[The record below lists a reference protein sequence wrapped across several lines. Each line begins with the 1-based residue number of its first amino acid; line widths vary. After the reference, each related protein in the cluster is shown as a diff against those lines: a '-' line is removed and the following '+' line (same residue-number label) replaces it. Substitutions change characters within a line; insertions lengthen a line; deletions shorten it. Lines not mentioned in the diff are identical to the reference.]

1 MPVRPAMPT
10 DVPRITRFLASAVRT
25 PDAIVASVLPQ
36 PLVASALAGWRTLLP
51 GTFGLRSRLRL
62 YVEEYRDRLCAVAL
76 VFSGRRPEWVI
87 LALAAVPD
95 PGGAEGSFKLL
106 EHLSA
111 SAAQRGQLRIYGAVS
126 DAAGGSSGDGAARA
140 RETFFQAGFYSY
152 TRETWY
158 AAPRSPLGAP
168 TRKVDGH
175 YARRSDA
182 HELFRFYA
190 ASTPHAVQRAEQ
202 LTVED
207 FDIGRRAGAFD
218 PPFLVSGNPL
228 AMRRSSA
235 LLMGDEPRLRGFG
248 VSFRGVGGHPHVV
261 KARSLDGDTDLARE
275 VVRATTLELPSGH
288 AVTSPVR
295 SYEEHVARA
304 LLTEGFREVATAML
318 FVKELAVRIEEPALA
333 PAVVR

>member
-1 MPVRPAMPT
+1 MLM
-10 DVPRITRFLASAVRT
+10 DLPRVTRFLTAASRT

-36 PLVASALAGWRTLLP
+36 PLVASVLAGWRTLLP
-51 GTFGLRSRLRL
+51 GTLGMRNRLRL
-62 YVEEYRDRLCAVAL
+62 YVEEYRGRLCAVAL
-76 VFSGRRPEWVI
+76 VYSGRRPEWVI

-106 EHLSA
+106 EHLSV
-111 SAAQRGQLRIYGAVS
+111 SAAHHGQHRIFGAVS
-126 DAAGGSSGDGAARA
+126 DQADRSSAGGTARA

-158 AAPRSPLGAP
+158 AAPRAPLRAP
-168 TRKVDGH
+168 SRRLDGH
-175 YARRSDA
+175 YARRQDA
-182 HELFRFYA
+182 HDLFRFYA
-190 ASTPHAVQRAEQ
+190 ATTPHAVQRAEQ
-202 LTVED
+202 LEVED

-228 AMRRSSA
+228 AMRLSTAMLVGGENRIEA
-235 LLMGDEPRLRGFG
+235 FG
-248 VSFRGVGGHPHVV
+248 ASFRGADGHPHVV
-261 KARSLDGDTDLARE
+261 KVRSTDGDTELARE
-275 VVRATTLELPSGH
+275 VIRATTLELPSGH
-288 AVTSPVR
+288 PITSPVR

-318 FVKELAVRIEEPALA
+318 FVKELAVRIEEPVLA

>member
-1 MPVRPAMPT
+1 MPT
-10 DVPRITRFLASAVRT
+10 DLPRVTHFLSAASRE
-25 PDAIVASVLPQ
+25 PDAILASVLPQ
-36 PLVASALAGWRTLLP
+36 PLVRSALAGWRKLLP
-51 GTFGLRSRLRL
+51 GTFGMRARLRL
-62 YVEEYRDRLCAVAL
+62 YIEEYHGRLCAVAL

-95 PGGAEGSFKLL
+95 PGGVEGSFQLI

-111 SAAQRGQLRIYGAVS
+111 SAAQKGQLRIFGAVA
-126 DAAGGSSGDGAARA
+126 DAAAGTPASGTARA

-158 AAPRSPLGAP
+158 AAPRAPLRASA
-168 TRKVDGH
+168 RKLDGH
-175 YARRSDA
+175 YARRRDA
-182 HELFRFYA
+182 HDLFRYYA
-190 ASTPHAVQRAEQ
+190 ATTPHAVQRAEQ

-218 PPFLVSGNPL
+218 PPFLVNGNPL
-228 AMRRSSA
+228 AMRRESA
-235 LLMGDEPRLRGFG
+235 MVIGGEPRITGFG
-248 VSFRGVGGHPHVV
+248 VTFRGLDGHPHVV
-261 KARSLDGDTDLARE
+261 KARSADGDVELARE
-275 VVRATTLELPSGH
+275 IIRASTLELPSGGPI
-288 AVTSPVR
+288 TSPVR

-304 LLTEGFREVATAML
+304 LLTEGFRDIATAML

>member
-1 MPVRPAMPT
+1 MPT
-10 DVPRITRFLASAVRT
+10 DVPRITRFLTSATRT

-51 GTFGLRSRLRL
+51 GTFGIRNRLRL
-62 YVEEYRDRLCAVAL
+62 YIEEYHDRLCAVAL
-76 VFSGRRPEWVI
+76 VYSGRRPEWVI

-111 SAAQRGQLRIYGAVS
+111 SAANHGQLRLYGAVS
-126 DAAGGSSGDGAARA
+126 DTTGGASGDGAARA

-158 AAPRSPLGAP
+158 AAPRAPLQAP
-168 TRKVDGH
+168 RRELDGH
-175 YARRSDA
+175 YARRRDA
-182 HELFRFYA
+182 HDLFRFYA
-190 ASTPHAVQRAEQ
+190 ATTPHAVQRAEQ

-228 AMRRSSA
+228 AMRRSGA
-235 LLMGDEPRLRGFG
+235 MVVGGEARLRAFG
-248 VSFRGVGGHPHVV
+248 VSFRGVDGHPHVV
-261 KARSLDGDTDLARE
+261 KARSIDGDTDLARE
-275 VVRATTLELPSGH
+275 VVRATTLELPGGH

-304 LLTEGFREVATAML
+304 LMTEGFREVATAML
-318 FVKELAVRIEEPALA
+318 FVKELAVRVEEPALA

>member
-1 MPVRPAMPT
+1 MPT
-10 DVPRITRFLASAVRT
+10 DVPRITRFLTSATHT

-51 GTFGLRSRLRL
+51 GTFGMRTALRL
-62 YVEEYRDRLCAVAL
+62 YVEEYHDRLCAVAL
-76 VFSGRRPEWVI
+76 IYSGRRPEWVI

-95 PGGAEGSFKLL
+95 PVGAEGSFKLL

-111 SAAQRGQLRIYGAVS
+111 SAAQHGQLRMFGAVS
-126 DAAGGSSGDGAARA
+126 DAAGGSSGGGTARA

-158 AAPRSPLGAP
+158 AAPRVPLQAP
-168 TRKVDGH
+168 SRELDLH
-175 YARRSDA
+175 YARRGDA
-182 HELFRFYA
+182 HDLFRFYA
-190 ASTPHAVQRAEQ
+190 ATTPHAVQRAEQ

-235 LLMGDEPRLRGFG
+235 MLVGREPRLQAFG
-248 VSFRGVGGHPHVV
+248 VGFRGVDSHPHVV
-261 KARSLDGDTDLARE
+261 KARSIDGNTDLARE
-275 VVRATTLELPSGH
+275 VVRATTLELPTGH

-304 LLTEGFREVATAML
+304 LMTEGFREVATAML